1 MPNFRTPT
9 NEELNEL
16 YMTDTEELDQYISSF
31 LWTWGHNNVG
41 QLGTSN
47 ILHRSSPVQTIAGG
61 TNWKKVSI
69 GAQHMLA
76 IKNDGTLWA
85 WGHNEYGQLGNN
97 STAHR
102 SSPVQTIAG
111 GANWAKVA
119 CGDYHT
125 LAIKNDGTLWAWGR
139 NVHGQLGDNSTVRRS
154 SPVQTIAGGST
165 WKDVSSGYG
174 YTAAI
179 KNDGTLWAWG
189 YNVHGQL
196 GNNSTAHRSSPVQ
209 TIAGG
214 ANWAKVACGD
224 YHTLAIKNDGTL
236 WAWGNNTYGQL
247 GDGTFTHRSS
257 PVQIGTGQNWNKIA
271 AGLTH
276 SFGMKTDGTLW
287 SWGNNSNGELGLN
300 VGTSFNSPQQI
311 SGKWKELCDM
321 TTATGGAAI
330 RVDGTLWVWG
340 HALYIGDNTL
350 VGKSSPVQ
358 TALFGTNWK
367 QVALGGDCA
376 AAIPYTEI

>member
-1 MPNFRTPT
+1 MANFKTPT

-31 LWTWGHNNVG
+31 LWTWGHNNAG
-41 QLGTSN
+41 QLGTLN

-69 GAQHMLA
+69 GSQHMQAIKSDNTLWGWGLNVNGQLGVNNTTSRSSPIQVLGGGTWRKLSCGALHTTAIKTDGTLWSWGHGTYGQLGNNAATHRSSPVQVVGGGTNWKDVSGGDYHTLA

-85 WGHNEYGQLGNN
+85 WGFNSEGQLGINDN
-97 STAHR
+97 INR
-102 SSPVQTIAG
+102 SSPVQTIG
-111 GANWAKVA
+111 GTNWKKVA

-125 LAIKNDGTLWAWGR
+125 LAIKNDGTLWAWGY
-139 NVHGQLGDNSTVRRS
+139 NS
-154 SPVQTIAGGST
+154 
-165 WKDVSSGYG
+165 
-174 YTAAI
+174 
-179 KNDGTLWAWG
+179 N
-189 YNVHGQL
+189 
-196 GNNSTAHRSSPVQ
+196 
-209 TIAGG
+209 
-214 ANWAKVACGD
+214 
-224 YHTLAIKNDGTL
+224 
-236 WAWGNNTYGQL
+236 GQL

-271 AGLTH
+271 AGRTH

-300 VGTSFNSPQQI
+300 VGTSFNLPQQI
-311 SGKWKELCDM
+311 PGKWKELCDM
-321 TTATGGAAI
+321 TRATGGAAI

>member
-76 IKNDGTLWA
+76 IKSDDTLWAWGYNSNGQLGNNSTVHRSSPVQTIAGGTNWAKVACGEGHTLAIKNDGTLWAWGRNVYGQLGNNSTVHRSSPVQTIAGGTNWAKVACGDDHTLAIKNDGTLWA

-97 STAHR
+97 STVHR

-111 GANWAKVA
+111 GTNWAKVA
-119 CGDYHT
+119 CGNDHT

-139 NVHGQLGDNSTVRRS
+139 NSD
-154 SPVQTIAGGST
+154 
-165 WKDVSSGYG
+165 
-174 YTAAI
+174 
-179 KNDGTLWAWG
+179 
-189 YNVHGQL
+189 
-196 GNNSTAHRSSPVQ
+196 
-209 TIAGG
+209 
-214 ANWAKVACGD
+214 
-224 YHTLAIKNDGTL
+224 
-236 WAWGNNTYGQL
+236 GQL
-247 GDGTFTHRSS
+247 GDGTFTDRSS

-271 AGLTH
+271 AGQTH

-300 VGTSFNSPQQI
+300 VGTSFNLPQQI
-311 SGKWKELCDM
+311 PGKWKELCDM
-321 TTATGGAAI
+321 SMAFGGAAI

-367 QVALGGDCA
+367 QVALGQNCA

>member
-1 MPNFRTPT
+1 MANFKTPT

-85 WGHNEYGQLGNN
+85 WGHNEY
-97 STAHR
+97 
-102 SSPVQTIAG
+102 
-111 GANWAKVA
+111 
-119 CGDYHT
+119 
-125 LAIKNDGTLWAWGR
+125 
-139 NVHGQLGDNSTVRRS
+139 
-154 SPVQTIAGGST
+154 
-165 WKDVSSGYG
+165 
-174 YTAAI
+174 
-179 KNDGTLWAWG
+179 
-189 YNVHGQL
+189 GQL